1 MLVADDRILIASLE
15 KTADLQRKNGQAWSY
30 SGDAGR
36 TAAHGLIQYP
46 AMMVPAMQRDIL
58 ASMVLAAPMAKTV
71 LDPFVGSG
79 TALTETLA
87 ASRSFVGYDINP
99 LAILIAKVKARPIH
113 ADMYSEAAEQ
123 VLSEIAADTRCDYAL
138 SFTNQSKWFR
148 RSNSIGLS
156 RIRRAVE
163 KLDSKPCRR
172 FMWVALAET
181 IRRCSNS
188 RTSTYKVHVRTS
200 EDQESLDAVAIPIF
214 TSVLRANV
222 KRMVAEKAR
231 LKKLGVLV
239 NGKMTST
246 ATIRLQS
253 VSHPSLCNN
262 DSVDLVLTS
271 PPYGDNR
278 TTVPYGQFSYLALRW
293 IPHDDIDPSIDE
305 ALLDST
311 QSLDTASMGGGLRLD
326 SSVIEDLSEK
336 SASFSRMYRKLRN
349 IDEQAAKR
357 WAAYCRDLTSS
368 LENILKTV
376 RPGGYLA
383 WTVGQRRIRS
393 TDAPLVAVLGELHDS
408 YGAYEVTELKRAIPS
423 KRMPTHNSIGSLM
436 QFEHVCFYRKPLAS

>member
-1 MLVADDRILIASLE
+1 MLDADDRILIASLNE
-15 KTADLQRKNGQAWSY
+15 TADLQRKNGQAWSY

-58 ASMVLAAPMAKTV
+58 ASMVRAAPTAKTV

-99 LAILIAKVKARPIH
+99 LAILIAKVKATPIH
-113 ADMYSEAAEQ
+113 AEMYSEAADQ
-123 VLSEIAADTRCDYAL
+123 VLSAISADTRCDYAV
-138 SFTNQSKWFR
+138 SFVNQSKWFR

-156 RIRRAVE
+156 RIRRAIE
-163 KLDSKPCRR
+163 NIDSKPCRR

-181 IRRCSNS
+181 IRRSSNS
-188 RTSTYKVHVRTS
+188 RTSTYKLHIRTS
-200 EDQESLDAVAIPIF
+200 EDQENLDAVAIPIF
-214 TSVLRANV
+214 TSVLKANV
-222 KRMVAEKAR
+222 KRMAAEKAR
-231 LKKLGVLV
+231 LKQLGVLK
-239 NGKMTST
+239 NGKMIST
-246 ATIRLQS
+246 ATIKLQS
-253 VSHPSLCNN
+253 VSHPNLDNS
-262 DSVDLVLTS
+262 DVVDAVLTS

-293 IPHDDIDPSIDE
+293 IPHEDIDSSIRSE
-305 ALLDST
+305 LLDTT

-326 SSVIEDLSEK
+326 SSVVAELSEK
-336 SASFSRMYRKLRN
+336 SASFSRMHNKLRK

-357 WAAYCRDLTSS
+357 WAAYCRDLSGS
-368 LENILKTV
+368 LENILKIV

-393 TDAPLVAVLGELHDS
+393 TDAPLVAVLGELHDH

-436 QFEHVCFYRKPLAS
+436 QVEHVCFYRKRLAS